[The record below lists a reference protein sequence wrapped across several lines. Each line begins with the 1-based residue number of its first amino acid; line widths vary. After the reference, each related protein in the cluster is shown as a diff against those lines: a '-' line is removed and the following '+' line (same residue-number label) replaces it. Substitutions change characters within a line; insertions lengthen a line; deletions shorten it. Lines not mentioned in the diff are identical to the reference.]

1 MVAKD
6 ATLSFGQSTAP
17 TDIEVWNEATALATA
32 RREVAKAQS
41 KSFSLPP
48 SLKNKLNDILT
59 TGQKK
64 PVNNEK
70 IHKRKQQRN
79 CNEHKAKKQN
89 TEEDGSGDNKNNSSN
104 NNEAN
109 EDTDGDDN
117 DESENITN
125 SNCDVPNVTRKQQK
139 ISELQRMKANCKTDE
154 IHKLKMRCEGLVR
167 GCIAGLLVKLSTEDF
182 KSMESKYSNEI

>member
-41 KSFSLPP
+41 NIKSFSLPP

-70 IHKRKQQRN
+70 IHKRKQQKN
-79 CNEHKAKKQN
+79 CTEQKAKKQN
-89 TEEDGSGDNKNNSSN
+89 AEDDSSGDNKQNNSSN
-104 NNEAN
+104 NNDIN
-109 EDTDGDDN
+109 EDSDGEEN
-117 DESENITN
+117 DENENIT
-125 SNCDVPNVTRKQQK
+125 STSCDAPNVTRKQQK

-154 IHKLKMRCEGLVR
+154 IHKLKTRCEGLIR

-182 KSMESKYSNEI
+182 KNMESK